1 MNCLLLRAF
10 TLLLSTLICTA
21 VSDASDFRIAA
32 ASSLQFALREVVDEY
47 TSQTGKTPALIFGSS
62 GNLYR
67 QIQQGAPFDVFF
79 SARSELAHWLFD
91 SGTSSNVGDRFGTG
105 RLVLL
110 SGNQLDK
117 SDSLEQQAKS
127 IVASEQNK
135 LAIANPVHAPYGRA
149 AKQALESLDL
159 WQQIKPHLV
168 YGEQVSQ
175 ATRFVVSGSVSYGLT
190 SLSLALSPTVSAD
203 SQYHLVD
210 ESLYE
215 PIELQ
220 MVLLG
225 AAGSDA
231 HAFYQF
237 VLHSDAVDDIFRRYG
252 MR

>member
-1 MNCLLLRAF
+1 MIFRMF
-10 TLLLSTLICTA
+10 TLLVLILACSA
-21 VSDASDFRIAA
+21 VSYASDFRIAA

-47 TSQTGKTPALIFGSS
+47 TSQTGKKPALIFGSS

-67 QIQQGAPFDVFF
+67 QIQQGAPIDIFF
-79 SARSELAHWLFD
+79 SARSELVQWLFD
-91 SGTSSNVGDRFGTG
+91 AGASNDAGDRFGIG

-110 SGNQLDK
+110 SGNQSDK
-117 SDSLEQQAKS
+117 TDSLEQRVES

-149 AKQALESLDL
+149 AQQALESLEL
-159 WQQIKPHLV
+159 WQQIKPQLV

-203 SQYHLVD
+203 TRYHLVD
-210 ESLYE
+210 QSLYE

-220 MVLLG
+220 MVMLG
-225 AAGSDA
+225 AADSDA
-231 HAFYQF
+231 YEFYQF
-237 VLHSDAVDDIFRRYG
+237 VLHSDSVDDIFKRYG
-252 MR
+252 LR